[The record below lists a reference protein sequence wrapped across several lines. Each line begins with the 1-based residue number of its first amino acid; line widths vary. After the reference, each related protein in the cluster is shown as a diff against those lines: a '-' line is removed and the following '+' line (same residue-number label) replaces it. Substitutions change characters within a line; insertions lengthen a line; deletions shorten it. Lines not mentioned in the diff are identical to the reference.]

1 MTIMFA
7 VRWVSPHTRNCRI
20 GKYEKEDFLE
30 NSRILSCFVQ
40 LKSVPFNLLCVFVQL
55 AQIFV
60 CVFLF
65 LPLKLYGCRFHAIV
79 TSWLQSLWARSL
91 EQPLGKLRNFHSVN
105 VSRRTLATLHAS
117 RWPLPL
123 SQRIDPDIFFLRSTG
138 YNLVSETPPPYGMAC
153 LICLTCRLFHI
164 PFTETICWHLRFLK
178 SNTVGQFHGQLAGFT
193 RIGPITYNRVSPLS
207 LLHAWRQ
214 SPARSTNW
222 TRKLCLSVS
231 LISWANIVCMFFLPF
246 PVSV

>member
-1 MTIMFA
+1 MDVASMLSSRLDCSLCGQGVLNNPWANFGISTQSMFPDA
-7 VRWVSPHTRNCRI
+7 LLLRCTRLAGRYRCL
-20 GKYEKEDFLE
+20 KELTLTFF
-30 NSRILSCFVQ
+30 SFVPQAIILSQ
-40 LKSVPFNLLCVFVQL
+40 KLLRL
-55 AQIFV
+55 
-60 CVFLF
+60 
-65 LPLKLYGCRFHAIV
+65 
-79 TSWLQSLWARSL
+79 T
-91 EQPLGKLRNFHSVN
+91 
-105 VSRRTLATLHAS
+105 
-117 RWPLPL
+117 
-123 SQRIDPDIFFLRSTG
+123 
-138 YNLVSETPPPYGMAC
+138 AC
-153 LICLTCRLFHI
+153 LICLTCRLLHI